1 MYNTTIDTASADN
14 LIGTSQEIAVNH
26 QGGVSIPADQPT
38 NTAFAIGRH
47 FPTDALP
54 KWVAEQSR
62 RLAVYRN
69 VDPAIPAI
77 GFLGACSTAI
87 GQGMDLENGGAE
99 GSVSTANLWLAII
112 GDPSCGKSTLTI
124 PFKGLEGLM
133 AEHCDE
139 SANIMKDLV
148 ARRKKLEAEARQLER
163 DKLFGDL
170 EKIQKQ
176 IADIEEEYLSVRP
189 VWMANDFTPEAMTQA
204 FACKGRPRVL
214 SVVASEGRTMMTNMM
229 GRYGKTANDDF
240 FLSGWNRYTD
250 SKTRV
255 RKNHCKGT
263 DDGVVPSMHISLCI
277 ALQSDQGQLFQREPL
292 CTSGFVQRLLYAFV
306 DSPKELL
313 CPMASARRARKLR
326 LPPPDLKRWHDLTRS
341 LFKAGALNTEATVVK
356 MSKSSESE
364 WLRFQDE
371 VNRLRNKETNKV
383 LRTQMGR
390 WIECAGRV
398 ALVLHVMEHG
408 LDAVKQKL
416 SAKTMRGACRIVCW
430 FGLKMSEHQKNA
442 PIGPTRLERSICA
455 YAQKQ
460 GNNGISVR
468 DLTRAGVGERSELEP
483 IINGLVP
490 HRLVPI
496 QTTRGKAVGRCPAQR
511 WRYVDSTPPAVV
523 NSLS

>member
-14 LIGTSQEIAVNH
+14 LIGTPQEVADNH
-26 QGGVSIPADQPT
+26 QGEVSNPVIQPT
-38 NTAFAIGRH
+38 NPAFAIGRN

-54 KWVAEQSR
+54 NWVAVQSR
-62 RLAVYRN
+62 RLAVHRN

-77 GFLGACSTAI
+77 GFLGACSIAI
-87 GQGMDLENGGAE
+87 GQGLDLQNGSAE
-99 GSVSTANLWLAII
+99 GSVSTANLWLAIV
-112 GDPSCGKSTLTI
+112 GDPSCGKTTLTI
-124 PFKGLEGLM
+124 PSQELEDLM
-133 AEHCDE
+133 KAQSDE
-139 SANIMKDLV
+139 SKKRIKDLI
-148 ARRKKLEAEARQLER
+148 ARRKKLEAQARQLER
-163 DKLFGDL
+163 AKLFDDL
-170 EKIQKQ
+170 EKVYREIE
-176 IADIEEEYLSVRP
+176 DIEEEQFAIRP
-189 VWMANDFTPEAMTQA
+189 IWMANDFTPEAITQA
-204 FACKGRPRVL
+204 CACKGRPRVL
-214 SVVASEGRTMMTNMM
+214 SVVASEGRTMMSNLM
-229 GRYGKTANDDF
+229 GRYSKTANDDF

-250 SKTRV
+250 SKTRI
-255 RKNHCKGT
+255 RKNYCKGT
-263 DDGVVPSMHISLCI
+263 EDGFVPSMHISLCVG
-277 ALQSDQGQLFQREPL
+277 LQPDQGDFFRREPL
-292 CTSGFVQRLLYAFV
+292 CTSGFVQRLLYAYV
-306 DSPKELL
+306 DPPNELL
-313 CPMASARRARKLR
+313 NPDQAAQRARKLR
-326 LPPPDLKRWHDLTRS
+326 VPAPDLKQWYDFTRA
-341 LFKAGALNTEATVVK
+341 LFEAGAFNEKAEVVK
-356 MSKSSESE
+356 MTKGSAIE
-364 WLRFQDE
+364 WRKFQDE
-371 VNRLRNKETNKV
+371 VNRLRDNESHKV

-416 SAKTMRGACRIVCW
+416 SAKTMRDACRIVCW
-430 FGLKMSEHQKNA
+430 FGMKMSEHQKNA

-511 WRYVDSTPPAVV
+511 WRYVDSAPPAVV